1 YALGSV
7 HYRKQL
13 NFTFESLDA
22 ARQAVY
28 RLRDFKQMLEESVK
42 NKQSD
47 GSKIK
52 DLLETTR
59 KKFEA
64 AMDDDLNISESLAAI
79 FDLVREIN
87 KVKLN
92 TTEAKSTLDLLNKFD
107 TVLGILESNNE
118 NLGAT
123 VEKLIEERKMARENK
138 NYQRSDEIRKELDE
152 MGIVLEDT
160 GPATRWKKKL

>member
-1 YALGSV
+1 
-7 HYRKQL
+7 
-13 NFTFESLDA
+13 
-22 ARQAVY
+22 
-28 RLRDFKQMLEESVK
+28 
-42 NKQSD
+42 
-47 GSKIK
+47 
-52 DLLETTR
+52 
-59 KKFEA
+59 
-64 AMDDDLNISESLAAI
+64 
-79 FDLVREIN
+79 
-87 KVKLN
+87 
-92 TTEAKSTLDLLNKFD
+92 EAKSTLDLLNKFD